1 MEPDSLPRAPKLR
14 KVLLCK
20 AFFFACDKVADT
32 PPSRVGAA
40 EGCDLLILLLFPA
53 ARRDEPIHK
62 DSPMELL
69 LETVALFCM
78 KLAYE
83 TEDSSPI
90 LRDDLLMSDYEREV
104 FGLLVRRGDV
114 EGIQGKVGECVGV
127 ALKAIGGVDKP
138 LGRELQRLSA
148 ELSSIQVMELLND
161 PLTALQEYLKE
172 IQ

>member
-1 MEPDSLPRAPKLR
+1 
-14 KVLLCK
+14 
-20 AFFFACDKVADT
+20 
-32 PPSRVGAA
+32 
-40 EGCDLLILLLFPA
+40 
-53 ARRDEPIHK
+53 
-62 DSPMELL
+62 MELL

-114 EGIQGKVGECVGV
+114 EEIQRKVGECAGL
-127 ALKAIGGVDKP
+127 ALTALGGVDTVM
-138 LGRELQRLSA
+138 GRELNRLSA
-148 ELSSIQVMELLND
+148 DFSNARTIEQLD
-161 PLTALQEYLKE
+161 APLIALKGYLKD